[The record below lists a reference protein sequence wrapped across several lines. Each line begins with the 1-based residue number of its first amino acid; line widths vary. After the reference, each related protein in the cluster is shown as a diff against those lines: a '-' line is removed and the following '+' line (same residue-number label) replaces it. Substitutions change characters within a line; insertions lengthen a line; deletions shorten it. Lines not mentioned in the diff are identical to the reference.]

1 MIQEATYYEVTCDK
15 CGQRLELDGVCAWQ
29 DEDEACDA
37 IDYCNWQI
45 TDDRCVYCTGC
56 IETFGIDY
64 EYEEE

>member
-1 MIQEATYYEVTCDK
+1 MIQEATCYEVTCDK

-45 TDDRCVYCTGC
+45 TDDRWC
-56 IETFGIDY
+56 ILHWMHRNLWD
-64 EYEEE
+64 